1 MDAAQL
7 RQHVTI
13 LGWLHIAAAGL
24 SILVGVFVLLLLG
37 GIGLVQHD
45 RGDRAFMG
53 LIGLIAAVFLFAV
66 SVPGLLAGYGLLQ
79 RKRWGRILAIV
90 VGALHLASVPV
101 GTALGI
107 YTFIILANPEAE
119 AFFRPAVP

>member
-1 MDAAQL
+1 MDQAQL

-24 SILVGVFVLLLLG
+24 AILVGAFLFLLFG
-37 GIGLVQHD
+37 GIGLAQHD
-45 RGDRAFMG
+45 RDAQTFLP
-53 LIGLIAAVFLFAV
+53 LIGFIAAVFLFLV

-79 RKRWGRILAIV
+79 RRRWGRILAIV

-107 YTFIILANPEAE
+107 YTFIILANPQAE
-119 AFFRPAVP
+119 AFFRPAA

>member
-1 MDAAQL
+1 MDQAQL

-24 SILVGVFVLLLLG
+24 AILVGAFLFLLFG
-37 GIGLVQHD
+37 GIGLAQHD
-45 RGDRAFMG
+45 RDARTFLGI
-53 LIGLIAAVFLFAV
+53 IGFLVAIFLFLV

-90 VGALHLASVPV
+90 VGALHLASIPV

-107 YTFIILANPEAE
+107 YTFIILVNPEAE
-119 AFFRPAVP
+119 AFFRPAA

>member
-1 MDAAQL
+1 MDQAQL

-24 SILVGVFVLLLLG
+24 AILVGAFLFLLFG
-37 GIGLVQHD
+37 GIGLAQHD
-45 RGDRAFMG
+45 RDAQTFLGI
-53 LIGLIAAVFLFAV
+53 IGFLVAIFLFLV

-90 VGALHLASVPV
+90 VGALHLASIPV

-119 AFFRPAVP
+119 AFFRPAA

>member
-1 MDAAQL
+1 MDQAQL

-24 SILVGVFVLLLLG
+24 AILVGAFLFLLFG
-37 GIGLVQHD
+37 GIGLAQHD
-45 RGDRAFMG
+45 RDAQAFLP
-53 LIGLIAAVFLFAV
+53 LIGFLVAIFLFLV
-66 SVPGLLAGYGLLQ
+66 SLPGLLAGYGLLQ

-90 VGALHLASVPV
+90 AGALHLASIPV

-107 YTFIILANPEAE
+107 YTFIVLANPEAE
-119 AFFRPAVP
+119 AFFRPSA